1 MINALLVCDNND
13 SNLGDFFEK
22 CKIETERL
30 LASSDFEFNTIE
42 ISGNAAFEIAVPM
55 NANSINSNP
64 FLFVSYTHGSEDEL
78 LKNWN
83 NPFISIDQNIDSLKN
98 SFAYCYA
105 CKAGKN
111 LGKQLCANGSLC
123 FIGYKENVTVQKYFG
138 AEDAFIECA
147 VCGIEALVEGNSTSQ
162 TLNIMK
168 EKHTEY
174 IDDFYLRDM
183 LTASLFMDNRDALV
197 LHGNNELTI
206 NNIQPA

>member
-1 MINALLVCDNND
+1 MINAILVCDNND

-22 CKIETERL
+22 CKVETERL
-30 LASSDFEFNTIE
+30 LASSDLEFNNIE

-64 FLFVSYTHGSEDEL
+64 FLFLSYTHGSEDEL
-78 LKNWN
+78 LKNGN
-83 NPFISIDQNIDSLKN
+83 NPFISIDHNIDSLKN

-111 LGKQLCANGSLC
+111 LGRELCANGSLC

-147 VCGIEALVEGNSTSQ
+147 VCGIEALVEGNTTGQ
-162 TLNIMK
+162 TLIMMK
-168 EKHTEY
+168 DKYTEC
-174 IDDFYLRDM
+174 IDDFYSKDM
-183 LTASLFMDNRDALV
+183 LTATLFMENRDALV
-197 LHGNNELTI
+197 LHGNTELTI
-206 NNIQPA
+206 DDF